1 MVLDSVGSD
10 SAEIG
15 SDSAEVDSDST
26 EIGSDSVE
34 ASDSRYCRQHHC
46 GGRRTLKEREKL
58 SEEFA
63 QQRLSTKLIRKT
75 GRELGRIGE
84 VSEKWF
90 REIGTGKS
98 NFSYRN

>member
-1 MVLDSVGSD
+1 MILGTVGS
-10 SAEIG
+10 ITV
-15 SDSAEVDSDST
+15 EVGV
-26 EIGSDSVE
+26 IRKN
-34 ASDSRYCRQHHC
+34 A
-46 GGRRTLKEREKL
+46 EKL